1 MHTVIAQVT
10 ATPSARRDSL
20 ALRHGGTGRGG
31 AAVRGVPAERKRA
44 ISRPNSAPAYYQG
57 RPACFWITAMSP
69 RRSRTQD
76 RPVREVEAD
85 L

>member
-10 ATPSARRDSL
+10 ATPSARGDSL
-20 ALRHGGTGRGG
+20 ALRHGGIGCGG
-31 AAVRGVPAERKRA
+31 GVIRGVSAERKRV

-69 RRSRTQD
+69 RRGPTQD
-76 RPVREVEAD
+76 RPVREGEAD